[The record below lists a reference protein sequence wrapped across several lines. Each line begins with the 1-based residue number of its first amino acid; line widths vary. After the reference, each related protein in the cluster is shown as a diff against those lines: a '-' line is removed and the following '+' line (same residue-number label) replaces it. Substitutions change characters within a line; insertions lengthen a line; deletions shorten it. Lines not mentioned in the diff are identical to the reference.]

1 MQAAVTAARDLLAPR
16 LHGAAH
22 ALLIPVREREA
33 DVIDHGAR
41 CRAIAWRCIAG
52 DDEGATLAG
61 RRAEHQV
68 RALAGVLAG
77 RVLEPEYVDIEVA
90 RLGVVR
96 ARIGQMIDAKHLEA
110 GAGLGVGGISR
121 RVDRGGER
129 DGLTE
134 LAAVDGAA
142 FELFDEIGDE
152 TFHGISSL
160 DRAFWR

>member
-1 MQAAVTAARDLLAPR
+1 MTSSSLPAPECVFFDNVGELDVVVERVQHMQAAVTAARDLLAPR

-33 DVIDHGAR
+33 DVIDDGAR

-96 ARIGQMIDAKHLEA
+96 
-110 GAGLGVGGISR
+110 
-121 RVDRGGER
+121 
-129 DGLTE
+129 
-134 LAAVDGAA
+134 
-142 FELFDEIGDE
+142 
-152 TFHGISSL
+152 
-160 DRAFWR
+160 